1 MNQRS
6 VAIIADYLSRRPLGR
21 VVRVMKTGDDDYL
34 MGIEDIRD
42 GRVQLIHATSD
53 LEVWLTSFK
62 EGRCNQPAAAICGV
76 CDRVHTDRWVDG
88 ELFPNCAPCQ
98 AELVEIYAEIQ
109 SRGEGH
115 R

>member
-1 MNQRS
+1 
-6 VAIIADYLSRRPLGR
+6 
-21 VVRVMKTGDDDYL
+21 
-34 MGIEDIRD
+34 MGVEDVRD
-42 GRVQLIHATSD
+42 GRVQLIHATGD

-62 EGRCNQPAAAICGV
+62 EGRCNEPGAAICGV